1 MRCPTPIFVSSN
13 TEKDSELIT
22 HKTEIMKFN
31 VFKKSKKATKPNTV
45 NHAGAKAYTLTPEME
60 LYTAVVNST
69 LEKTTYENSAKRH
82 ARIIALVQKVNP
94 VFVAKL
100 AVYARKKMYM
110 RTIPI
115 VLAVELAKI
124 HKGDDLVSK
133 TVNGVIQRADE
144 ITELLSYYQ
153 IANNRMGD
161 KKLNRLSKQVQKGLA
176 MALNKFDEYQFGKY
190 NRKAEVTFKDAIFLT
205 HPKPKSDV
213 QQSIFNAVINDTLQ
227 TPYTWE
233 TELSALG
240 QMNFDSPALKK
251 KAVTDKWEE
260 LIDSGKLGY
269 MALMRNLRNILD
281 ADVSHAHVAKIAF
294 VLSNEDNVKRA
305 KQLPFRFFS
314 AYRELKD
321 HPSSYTGFILESLE
335 MAIKASVLNIK
346 GFELDK
352 KIVIACDVSGSMM
365 TPISKNSKIQAYDV
379 GLVLGMLLKNKSK
392 NVITGLFGNIW
403 KEFSLPGG
411 NVLSNVMKLKSLEGN
426 VGYSTNGYKVIEY
439 YARNRK
445 VVDKIFIFT
454 DCQLWNSNARYSA
467 DARIDSEWKK
477 YKQIAPNA
485 KLYIFDLLGHGN
497 APLQVEKNDVH
508 LIAGWS
514 DKVFEVLD
522 ALENG
527 SSALKEIKKID
538 L

>member
-1 MRCPTPIFVSSN
+1 
-13 TEKDSELIT
+13 
-22 HKTEIMKFN
+22 MKFN
-31 VFKKSKKATKPNTV
+31 IFNRAKHAKTPNTI
-45 NHAGAKAYTLTPEME
+45 NHEGAKAYTFTPEME
-60 LYTAVVNST
+60 LYAAVVNST
-69 LEKTTYENSAKRH
+69 LEKTTYESAQKRH
-82 ARIIALVQKVNP
+82 ARIIALIQKVDP

-100 AVYARKKMYM
+100 ASYARKNMYL

-124 HKGDDLVSK
+124 HRGDDLVSK
-133 TVNGVIQRADE
+133 TINGVILRADE
-144 ITELLSYYQ
+144 ITELLAYYQ
-153 IANNRMGD
+153 KANHRTGE
-161 KKLNRLSKQVQKGLA
+161 KKLNKLSKQVQKGIA

-190 NRKAEVTFKDAIFLT
+190 NRKAEVTLKDAIFLT
-205 HPKPKSDV
+205 HPKAKNEL
-213 QQSIFNAVINDTLQ
+213 QQSIFNKIINDTLK

-240 QMNFDSPALKK
+240 QLNFDNEYLKK
-251 KAVTDKWEE
+251 QAFTAKWEE

-281 ADVSHAHVAKIAF
+281 AEVSHAHIAKIAF
-294 VLSNEDNVKRA
+294 ALSDEDNVKRA

-314 AYRELKD
+314 AYRELMD
-321 HPSSYTGFILESLE
+321 HPSSYAGFILESLE

-346 GFELDK
+346 GFELDTK
-352 KIVIACDVSGSMM
+352 VVIACDVSGSMM
-365 TPISKNSKIQAYDV
+365 TPISKKSKIQAYDV

-403 KEFSLPGG
+403 KEFALPKG
-411 NVLSNVMKLKSLEGN
+411 NVLANVMKLKSLEGK
-426 VGYSTNGYKVIEY
+426 VGYSTNGYKVIEHY
-439 YARNRK
+439 NRNHIVIDK
-445 VVDKIFIFT
+445 VMIFT
-454 DCQLWNSNARYSA
+454 DCQLWNSNSYHR
-467 DARIDSEWKK
+467 DAHLDSEWKK
-477 YKQIAPNA
+477 YKRLAPNA
-485 KLYIFDLLGHGN
+485 KLYIFDLLGHGS
-497 APLQVEKNDVH
+497 APLQVERNDVY

-527 SSALKEIKKID
+527 GSALKEIKKTE